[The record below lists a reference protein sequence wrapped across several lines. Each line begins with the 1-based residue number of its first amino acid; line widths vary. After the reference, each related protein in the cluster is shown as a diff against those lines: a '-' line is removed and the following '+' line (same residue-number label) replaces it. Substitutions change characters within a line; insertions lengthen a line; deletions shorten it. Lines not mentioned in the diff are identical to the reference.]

1 MTWPDLV
8 VSARAWSGTQPS
20 FSLNAKPGGS
30 PLDRICIGREG
41 KHRARIRPHKPVM
54 AAIRAG
60 CWVPALLLLAAV
72 SAQAEFFEDFSSTWT
87 SRWTH
92 SAESKY
98 NGRFQVETPEGL
110 DQPALKVREQPD
122 DFSSA
127 AIPAQQI
134 ITCISHV

>member
-1 MTWPDLV
+1 
-8 VSARAWSGTQPS
+8 
-20 FSLNAKPGGS
+20 
-30 PLDRICIGREG
+30 
-41 KHRARIRPHKPVM
+41 M

-110 DQPALKVREQPD
+110 DQPALKVCEQSD

-127 AIPAQQI
+127 AI
-134 ITCISHV
+134 